1 MFSTIV
7 EKKTRKKLRKT
18 EKITTKGRKHWIS
31 LDAGVLRIRS
41 SFLWKKKTVSF
52 VLRSISWQNKKNKK
66 SFLDRKIFQ
75 TIHIIESI
83 NKNCGIKNYFI
94 LT

>member
-18 EKITTKGRKHWIS
+18 EKIMTKGWKHWIS
-31 LDAGVLRIRS
+31 LGAGVLRIRS
-41 SFLWKKKTVSF
+41 SFLWKKKAVSF

-66 SFLDRKIFQ
+66 SFLGRTIFQ

-83 NKNCGIKNYFI
+83 NKNCEIKNYFI